1 MPSATLPPASSVA
14 PLPIITRLCGWL
26 ARIDLTTPRATY
38 VMRSTLAAWL
48 ALIVAYLLELQAPYS
63 AASTV
68 LLVINPIQGAVIGKG
83 TWRVLGTLAGM
94 LAAIVLMSAFGQ
106 MPWLFLLGFGLW
118 LGLSV
123 AAMTLLRHFRAY
135 GVVVAG
141 YTVGLAAYGALEHP
155 LLTFANVISR
165 GSSVMVGVV
174 CLGLVSMLF
183 SARGVRGRL
192 DAQLRRLAAAIA
204 DTLATQLGAI
214 GSGSDAGAAQA
225 ASARQRLIAEV
236 YGVDDLLA
244 QGKAE
249 SADLAQRAVTVRHAM
264 TSLFAALVG
273 GVPPLPAD
281 SAGERTLR
289 ALQPALEQAWREA
302 GRAVAGGPQGVEPAI
317 QTLRRVRTH
326 LGATLAAASIA
337 APAGQVAH
345 LITGDRLVEQIDDYL
360 AALEG
365 IATLHHP
372 RPRGPQ
378 SPIPFHRD
386 TTAAMENGCR
396 AMLTLVLGGGFW
408 ILTGWPHGSMMLAGL
423 AASCAL
429 LATAPNPAAGAV
441 EFIKGTVVAV
451 PVAFLCAFIVLP
463 CIDGLPLLLVV
474 LALFWLPGI
483 YATTIPRHGLAGVA
497 YLVGFNTLAAAAN
510 PMHYDLALFLNGS
523 VAWILATFFTLLS
536 FRLLLPRN
544 LARDH
549 DRLRRRIRDDALAV
563 LRGTRADRRNWQ
575 WYQQHRMAQL
585 GTVFKTQPAALD
597 HAIGEALAS
606 LHLGRELLR
615 LRAWLRLAPT
625 LSPLRPPVAVAL
637 QRMARRADTPVLAAR
652 HARRAARTLMWMG
665 AGEPT
670 LTADRQRLAAA
681 FTDVAALLEGHAA
694 YFATLPRS
702 RAHVQ

>member
-1 MPSATLPPASSVA
+1 MFIVCSATIPPTSSGV
-14 PLPIITRLCGWL
+14 PLPIITRLGGWL

-48 ALIVAYLLELQAPYS
+48 ALVVAYLLELQAPYS

-94 LAAIVLMSAFGQ
+94 LAAIVLMSVFGQ

-123 AAMTLLRHFRAY
+123 AAMTLLRHYRAY

-155 LLTFANVISR
+155 LLTFGNVISR

-204 DTLATQLGAI
+204 DSLATQHEAI
-214 GSGSDAGAAQA
+214 GGTQAGAAPGV
-225 ASARQRLIAEV
+225 SARYRLIAEV

-249 SADLAQRAVTVRHAM
+249 SADLARRAVTVRQAM
-264 TSLFAALVG
+264 ASLFAALVG
-273 GVPPLPAD
+273 GTPPLPAD
-281 SAGERTLR
+281 SANARALRT
-289 ALQPALEQAWREA
+289 LQPALEQAWREA
-302 GRAVAGGPQGVEPAI
+302 GHAVASGPQGVEPAI
-317 QTLRRVRTH
+317 QTLRRMREH
-326 LGATLAAASIA
+326 LCATLAAVSLV
-337 APAGQVAH
+337 APGEQVAR
-345 LITGDRLVEQIDDYL
+345 LITDDRLIEQIDDYL
-360 AALEG
+360 AALNG
-365 IATLHHP
+365 IAALHHP
-372 RPRGPQ
+372 RPHPRGPQ

-386 TTAAMENGCR
+386 TAAALENGIR
-396 AMLTLVLGGGFW
+396 AMLTLILGGGFW

-451 PVAFLCAFIVLP
+451 PLAFICAFIVLP
-463 CIDGLPLLLVV
+463 YIDGLPLLLAV
-474 LALFWLPGI
+474 LGLFWLPGI
-483 YATTIPRHGLAGVA
+483 YATTLPRHGLAGVA

-510 PMHYDLALFLNGS
+510 PMHYDLGLFLNGS

-563 LRGTRADRRNWQ
+563 LRGARVDRRNWQ
-575 WYQQHRMAQL
+575 LYQQHRMAQL
-585 GTVFKTQPAALD
+585 GAVLKTQPAALD
-597 HAIGEALAS
+597 HAIGDALAS
-606 LHLGRELLR
+606 LHLGRELLH
-615 LRAWLRLAPT
+615 LREWLRRTPT
-625 LSPLRPPVAVAL
+625 QSPLRPPVAVAL
-637 QRMARRADTPVLAAR
+637 QRMARRANVPIMAAGM
-652 HARRAARTLMWMG
+652 RAA
-665 AGEPT
+665 
-670 LTADRQRLAAA
+670 
-681 FTDVAALLEGHAA
+681 
-694 YFATLPRS
+694 PRVS
-702 RAHVQ
+702 L

>member
-1 MPSATLPPASSVA
+1 MCSATVPPTSSGA
-14 PLPIITRLCGWL
+14 PLPIIIRLCGWL

-48 ALIVAYLLELQAPYS
+48 ALVVAYLLELQAPYS

-94 LAAIVLMSAFGQ
+94 LAAILLMSAFGQ

-123 AAMTLLRHFRAY
+123 AAMTLLRHYRAY

-155 LLTFANVISR
+155 LLTFGNVISR

-204 DTLATQLGAI
+204 DTLATQHAAI
-214 GSGSDAGAAQA
+214 GDGTGV
-225 ASARQRLIAEV
+225 ARGVPAKHRLIAEV

-264 TSLFAALVG
+264 ASLFAALVG
-273 GVPPLPAD
+273 GMPPLPAD
-281 SAGERTLR
+281 SANVRALR
-289 ALQPALEQAWREA
+289 ALQPALEQAWRAA
-302 GRAVAGGPQGVEPAI
+302 GHAVACGPQGVEPAI
-317 QTLRRVRTH
+317 QTLRRMREH
-326 LGATLAAASIA
+326 LYAALAAASLA
-337 APAGQVAH
+337 EPAEQVAL

-360 AALEG
+360 AALDG
-365 IATLHHP
+365 IAALHHP

-386 TTAAMENGCR
+386 TTAAMENGLR
-396 AMLTLVLGGGFW
+396 AMLTLILGGGFW

-429 LATAPNPAAGAV
+429 LATAPNPTAGSV

-451 PVAFLCAFIVLP
+451 PVAFVCAFIVLP
-463 CIDGLPLLLVV
+463 YINGLPLLLAV
-474 LALFWLPGI
+474 LGMFWLPGI

-510 PMHYDLALFLNGS
+510 PMHYDLGLFLNGS

-544 LARDH
+544 LARDNA
-549 DRLRRRIRDDALAV
+549 RLRRRIRDDALTV
-563 LRGTRADRRNWQ
+563 LRGGRIHSQRWQ
-575 WYQQHRMAQL
+575 LYQQHRLAQL
-585 GTVFKTQPAALD
+585 GALIQTQPAALD
-597 HAIGEALAS
+597 HAIGDALAS

-615 LRAWLRLAPT
+615 LRKWLRHTPPR
-625 LSPLRPPVAVAL
+625 SPLRPPVAVAL
-637 QRMARRADTPVLAAR
+637 RRMARRAKVPVMAAR
-652 HARRAARTLMWMG
+652 HARRAARTLLWMG
-665 AGEPT
+665 AGEPAW
-670 LTADRQRLAAA
+670 TAERQRLAAA
-681 FTDVAALLEGHAA
+681 LTDVAALLEGHAE

-702 RAHVQ
+702 SAHAQ